1 MDMDVIAR
9 CDIGN
14 GMANVLAILQY
25 RFAIT
30 NIFQGEFMPKGNRMV
45 YGDANSLI
53 NIHDPAGQILSSLN
67 ALNDNH
73 TNGVAFVMDQKIGR
87 CTAQLGCLSEKKS
100 GKKNSYIRILNVL

>member
-30 NIFQGEFMPKGNRMV
+30 NIFQGEFMPEGNRMV

-53 NIHDPAGQILSSLN
+53 NIHDPARKVLSGLDTLN
-67 ALNDNH
+67 HDDANSI
-73 TNGVAFVMDQKIGR
+73 AFVMDQKIGR
-87 CTAQLGCLSEKKS
+87 CAAQLGCLSKKKS
-100 GKKNSYIRILNVL
+100 GKKILI

>member
-30 NIFQGEFMPKGNRMV
+30 NIFQGEFMPEGNRMV
-45 YGDANSLI
+45 YGDASPVDGELPPAGNPTWMKIDRRNSLHKSMLQSTGSI
-53 NIHDPAGQILSSLN
+53 RPSESRAAYRPDDLGESGN
-67 ALNDNH
+67 AID
-73 TNGVAFVMDQKIGR
+73 MR
-87 CTAQLGCLSEKKS
+87 
-100 GKKNSYIRILNVL
+100 

>member
-53 NIHDPAGQILSSLN
+53 NIHDPAGQILSGLN
-67 ALNDNH
+67 TLNHDDANSVAL
-73 TNGVAFVMDQKIGR
+73 VMDQKIGR
-87 CTAQLGCLSEKKS
+87 CAAQLGVLFEKVERK
-100 GKKNSYIRILNVL
+100 ILI